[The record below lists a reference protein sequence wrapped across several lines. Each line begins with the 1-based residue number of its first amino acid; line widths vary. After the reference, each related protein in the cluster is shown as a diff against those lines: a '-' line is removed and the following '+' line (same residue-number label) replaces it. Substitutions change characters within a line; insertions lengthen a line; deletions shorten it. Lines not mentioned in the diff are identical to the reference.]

1 MNITFSIEYHT
12 VWGENLVLCAC
23 GERYRMEWTG
33 GGVWRTM
40 VPVPSSVL
48 ASGGLCYGYEVERD
62 GVTIRREWYGHVLM
76 QDDLKNGTSLRDS
89 WISKPTEDRSRR
101 MAGTA
106 VPVFSLRSEGDLGV
120 GEFLDLKLLVD
131 WAAKTGQKVI
141 QLLPINDT
149 TMSGTWQDSYP
160 YNANTTF
167 ALHPMY
173 VNLPAAG
180 LEVDDEYREEQK
192 RLNALAKIDY
202 SLVNEV
208 KTRFMR
214 RLYDSSYASLSRTA
228 SYRSFISRNSHWL
241 TPYAA
246 FCVLR
251 DMHGSADFSSWGAYS
266 EYDEAR
272 VKAFIAKNKAEFN
285 YHCFV
290 QYHLDR
296 QLSETVTYAHRN
308 NVVLKGDLPIGISRT
323 SVDAWMYPSLFNMDS
338 QAGAPPDA
346 FAEDGQN
353 WGFPTYNWEEMA
365 RDGFAWWKS
374 RLRKM
379 SEYFDAFRIDHL
391 LGFFR
396 IWEIPA
402 DCPYGLLG
410 YFNPAMPYSSAEL
423 CRMGF
428 DMSDRRYSVPAED
441 AGVRDVLFIEDPRR
455 KEYWHPRISAS
466 NTKVYQS
473 LTQAQKDTFNWIH
486 EDFFYHRHN
495 DFWWQS
501 AMKKLPDLLG
511 STTMLACGEDLGMIP
526 ACVPDVM
533 NRLGILSLEI
543 QRMPKEMG
551 VSFADPSRYPY
562 MSVCTTSTHDMTPIR
577 AWWLEDRPL
586 TERFWQEMLDGEGV
600 APAECGPWI
609 CTRIVRD
616 HLDSPA
622 MFTILPL
629 QDWLGTDATLR
640 YDKPEEERIN
650 VPANSRHYWRYRMHL
665 TLERLLSES
674 AYNETV
680 RSYVQAS
687 GRVR

>member
-1 MNITFSIEYHT
+1 MDVVFSIEYYT
-12 VWGENLVLCAC
+12 VWGENLVLCT
-23 GERYRMEWTG
+23 GDSRYEMEWTRG
-33 GGVWRTM
+33 GIWRTM
-40 VPVPSSVL
+40 VPVSASAL
-48 ASGGLCYGYEVERD
+48 ASGGLCYGYEVVRD
-62 GVTIRREWYGHVLM
+62 GETVRREWYGHILM
-76 QDDLKNGTSLRDS
+76 ADDLRNGTSIRDS

-101 MAGTA
+101 FAGTA
-106 VPVFSLRSEGDLGV
+106 VPVFSLRSGNDLGV
-120 GEFLDLKLLVD
+120 GEFLDLKLLID
-131 WAAKTGQKVI
+131 WAARTGQKII

-180 LEVDDEYREEQK
+180 LEVDDEYREVQQ
-192 RLNALAKIDY
+192 RLNALPKMDY
-202 SLVNEV
+202 ELVTRE

-214 RLYDSSYASLSRTA
+214 RLYAKTYASVSRTA
-228 SYRSFISRNSHWL
+228 SYRRFVDRNSHWL

-251 DMHGSADFSSWGAYS
+251 DMHGTADFSTWGAYAR
-266 EYDEAR
+266 YDEDVVTR
-272 VKAFIAKNKAEFN
+272 FISKNRTEFN

-296 QLSETVTYAHRN
+296 QLAETVSYAHRR

-323 SVDAWMYPSLFNMDS
+323 SVDAWMFPSLFNLDS

-346 FAEDGQN
+346 FSEDGQN

-374 RLRKM
+374 RFRKM
-379 SEYFDAFRIDHL
+379 AEYFDAFRIDHL

-410 YFNPAMPYSSAEL
+410 YFNPALPYSTVELGTMGLDPREAEA
-423 CRMGF
+423 
-428 DMSDRRYSVPAED
+428 PED
-441 AGVRDVLFIEDPRR
+441 PRDVLFIEDPRR
-455 KEYWHPRISAS
+455 KGYWHPRISAW
-466 NTKVYQS
+466 NTGAYAR
-473 LTQAQKDTFNWIH
+473 LTAAQQETFRWIH
-486 EDFFYHRHN
+486 DEFFYRRHN

-501 AMKKLPDLLG
+501 AMKKLPELLG

-551 VSFADPSRYPY
+551 VEFADPSAYPY
-562 MSVCTTSTHDMTPIR
+562 MSVCTTSTHDMTPLR
-577 AWWLEDRPL
+577 AWWLEDRSL
-586 TERFWQEMLDGEGV
+586 TEHYWKDMLGGEGP
-600 APAECGPWI
+600 APEECRPEI
-609 CTRIVRD
+609 CSAIVRD
-616 HLDSPA
+616 HLESPA

-629 QDWLGTDATLR
+629 QDWLGMDAALR
-640 YDKPEEERIN
+640 NDKPEEERIN
-650 VPANSRHYWRYRMHL
+650 VPAISRYYWRYRMHL

-674 AYNETV
+674 GFNDGV
-680 RSYVQAS
+680 RAMIKAS
-687 GRVR
+687 GR